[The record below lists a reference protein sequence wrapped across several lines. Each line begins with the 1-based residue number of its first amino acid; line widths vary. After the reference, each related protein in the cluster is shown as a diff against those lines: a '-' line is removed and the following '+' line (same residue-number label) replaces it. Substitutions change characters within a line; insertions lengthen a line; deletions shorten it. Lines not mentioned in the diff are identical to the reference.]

1 MNTGSSGKEDIPIAA
16 RVDARGLFCPMPVVK
31 LKLELEKVKLNEV
44 VEVIA
49 DDPGIM
55 ADLPVWCN
63 QTGNILLYLKEEEKG
78 VFVARVEKRVED

>member
-1 MNTGSSGKEDIPIAA
+1 MGGNLKKGDVPVAA

-55 ADLPVWCN
+55 ADLPVWCK
-63 QTGNILLYLKEEEKG
+63 QTGNLLLYLQEEEKG
-78 VFVARVEKRVED
+78 IFVARVEKKVED